1 VTCGVTL
8 EVDRRAAE
16 ELLAGLVGIPSV
28 SGSERQAAEWLA
40 ERFRELGFERAY
52 VDEAGNAVGEI
63 GATDAPRLALL
74 LGHIDTVAGEVPVRR
89 GPGDGGVDA
98 LYGRGAVDAKG
109 PLCSLACGAARFGA
123 EAARAAGLR
132 VVVAGAV
139 GEEAPGSAGA
149 RHLAARFDGRREPRP
164 DVCVIGEP
172 SRWDRLTIGYKG
184 SLLVEVEAERAMTH
198 GAGPHRGVAVAVVE
212 LWLEL
217 ERLAAS
223 YNRERSKTFDQ
234 LQPFLRSIATSSD
247 GLQERAVATLSARLP
262 VGFDPGELAA
272 YLVARAEELCQR
284 GAIRSG
290 SLDRPGPDPSASERP
305 GLRASELKVAIEGTE
320 MRCALR
326 FHGYETAYRAA
337 RGGPLAAAFLG
348 AIRQVGHESA
358 SEPEPRFL
366 VKTGTSDMNV
376 VGPVF
381 ECPIL
386 AYGPGDSLLDH
397 TPHEHLALDEYWRA
411 TRVVERAL
419 GRL

>member
-1 VTCGVTL
+1 MTR
-8 EVDRRAAE
+8 EADRRAAE
-16 ELLAGLVGIPSV
+16 ELLAGLVGIPSL
-28 SGSERQAAEWLA
+28 SGSERQAAEWLV
-40 ERFRELGFERAY
+40 ERLRELGFERSY

-63 GATDAPRLALL
+63 GATDAPRMALL

-89 GPGDGGVDA
+89 GPGDGGVDS

-123 EAARAAGLR
+123 AAARAAGLR

-139 GEEAPGSAGA
+139 EEEAPGSRGA
-149 RHLAARFDGRREPRP
+149 RHLAGRFDGRREPRP
-164 DVCVIGEP
+164 AVCVIGEP

-198 GAGPHRGVAVAVVE
+198 GAGPHRGVAASVVE
-212 LWLEL
+212 VWLSL
-217 ERLAAS
+217 ERLAAT

-247 GLQERAVATLSARLP
+247 GLRERAVATLSARLP
-262 VGFDPGELAA
+262 VGFDTGELAA
-272 YLVARAEELCQR
+272 HMIARVEELCGR
-284 GAIRSG
+284 AAIREG
-290 SLDRPGPDPSASERP
+290 SLDRPGPDLNVSD
-305 GLRASELKVAIEGTE
+305 LKVSIEGTE
-320 MRCALR
+320 LRCTLR
-326 FHGYETAYRAA
+326 FHGYETAYRAP
-337 RGGPLAAAFLG
+337 RGGLLAAAFLG
-348 AIRQVGHESA
+348 AIRQIGHESA
-358 SEPEPRFL
+358 AAPEPRFL

-386 AYGPGDSLLDH
+386 AYGPGDSSLDH

-411 TRVVERAL
+411 TRVVETAL
-419 GRL
+419 RRL